1 MSMLGWNTY
10 RQQLTMKVG
19 EIAKLSPDT
28 IKGYQALRA
37 AGQLV
42 GIGRWAT
49 GSAKLLRAATVIT
62 LLASPYSLA
71 DPAGSSQ
78 RMAQLQHACAVV
90 MGLDRPGNLYDTC
103 IRSLSDTL
111 SELDQA
117 RVASTNQTACVQEG
131 HKIGSPAYAV
141 CVVNAQ
147 QSPAGQTAHRSSVH

>member
-1 MSMLGWNTY
+1 MVPNASKFAHA
-10 RQQLTMKVG
+10 Q
-19 EIAKLSPDT
+19 
-28 IKGYQALRA
+28 
-37 AGQLV
+37 GQRPLV

-49 GSAKLLRAATVIT
+49 GSAKLLGAATVIT
-62 LLASPYSLA
+62 LLAPPYSLA

-117 RVASTNQTACVQEG
+117 RVASTNQTACGQRDTRSVRQLM
-131 HKIGSPAYAV
+131 
-141 CVVNAQ
+141 
-147 QSPAGQTAHRSSVH
+147 QSAW